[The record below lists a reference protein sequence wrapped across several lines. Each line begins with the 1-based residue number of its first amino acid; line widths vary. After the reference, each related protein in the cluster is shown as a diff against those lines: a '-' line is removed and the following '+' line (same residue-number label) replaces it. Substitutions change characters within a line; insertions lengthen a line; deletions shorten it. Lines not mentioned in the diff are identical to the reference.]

1 MKKKTSISLMLAAA
15 AMTAGLST
23 AQDTPTDTPPTQEQL
38 KEEAAKPVDPAQ
50 LKKDISYFLG
60 FQNGRQMS
68 SIPTLKIEDL
78 DMAIFMKALAEG
90 MKGDPCPVP
99 EAQLENSLKQF
110 QTVIDERLAA
120 LAKTNLEASKKFM
133 EENGKKEGIVTTDS
147 GLQYKVIE
155 KGGDKK
161 YDEKEYKEPLFTVK
175 YKGTTPE
182 GVVFDDSGD
191 KAVDF
196 PLQLIP
202 GFTEALKAM
211 PIGAKW
217 QIFIPAELAYG
228 EQSPSPKI
236 QPNQALIFDVELQG
250 IKEAPKTSNSPM
262 SLTPEQL
269 QQLMQQQQGGQK

>member
-1 MKKKTSISLMLAAA
+1 MLAAA

-78 DMAIFMKALAEG
+78 DMDIFMKALAEG